1 MDPEDRPTNFIP
13 RKCDSLRKMEAY
25 DKIINERFERCL
37 DLYLSARLRKKKLN
51 MNPEALIPNL
61 PKP

>member
-1 MDPEDRPTNFIP
+1 MMNTTN
-13 RKCDSLRKMEAY
+13 SYLRTDD

-37 DLYLSARLRKKKLN
+37 VLYLSARLIKKKLN
-51 MNPEALIPNL
+51 MNPDALIPNL